1 MRELALP
8 YVRPCHYIFFL
19 TKSQAHLILDNLT
32 NKVFFLAFC
41 SFSWSN
47 YLYETIKGKEMAG
60 SINKVILVGNVGQE
74 PQVRTMQNGQKVVS
88 FSLATSDRWRDRQ
101 TGEQKEQT
109 EWHRVVIFNPNLVEV
124 AERMLQ
130 KGTKLYLEGS
140 LRTRKWQNQQGVDV
154 FTTEVV
160 LNQFAGQMVILSGS
174 KSLDGGVSGGDY
186 SAPATP
192 SQPREEMSIS
202 DIGDDIPF

>member
-1 MRELALP
+1 
-8 YVRPCHYIFFL
+8 
-19 TKSQAHLILDNLT
+19 
-32 NKVFFLAFC
+32 
-41 SFSWSN
+41 
-47 YLYETIKGKEMAG
+47 MAG
-60 SINKVILVGNVGQE
+60 SINKVILVGNVGQD

-109 EWHRVVIFNPNLVEV
+109 EWHRVVIFNSNLVEV

-140 LRTRKWQNQQGVDV
+140 LRTRKWQNQQGIDV

-160 LNQFAGQMVILSGS
+160 LNQFAGQMVILSGA
-174 KSLDGGVSGGDY
+174 KSLDGSGSSNEYGAQ
-186 SAPATP
+186 SSTA
-192 SQPREEMSIS
+192 SQPQEEIS
-202 DIGDDIPF
+202 VADIGDDIPF

>member
-1 MRELALP
+1 
-8 YVRPCHYIFFL
+8 
-19 TKSQAHLILDNLT
+19 
-32 NKVFFLAFC
+32 
-41 SFSWSN
+41 
-47 YLYETIKGKEMAG
+47 MAG
-60 SINKVILVGNVGQE
+60 SINKVILVGNVGQD
-74 PQVRTMQNGQKVVS
+74 PQVRTMQSGQKVVS

-140 LRTRKWQNQQGVDV
+140 LRTRKWQNQQGIDV
-154 FTTEVV
+154 YTTEVV
-160 LNQFAGQMVILSGS
+160 LNQFAGQMIILAGA
-174 KSLDGGVSGGDY
+174 KSLDATSSSSSEYGTAAQ
-186 SAPATP
+186 SA
-192 SQPREEMSIS
+192 QPREEMSVA

>member
-1 MRELALP
+1 
-8 YVRPCHYIFFL
+8 
-19 TKSQAHLILDNLT
+19 
-32 NKVFFLAFC
+32 
-41 SFSWSN
+41 
-47 YLYETIKGKEMAG
+47 MAG

-74 PQVRTMQNGQKVVS
+74 PQVRTMQSGQKVVS
-88 FSLATSDRWRDRQ
+88 FSLATSDRWRDRA

-140 LRTRKWQNQQGVDV
+140 LRTRKWQNQQGADV

-160 LNQFAGQMVILSGS
+160 LNPFAGQMVILSGA
-174 KSLDGGVSGGDY
+174 KSLDSQNVGGDT
-186 SAPATP
+186 SAPATI
-192 SQPREEMSIS
+192 QREEVQTTPL
-202 DIGDDIPF
+202 DDEIPF

>member
-1 MRELALP
+1 
-8 YVRPCHYIFFL
+8 
-19 TKSQAHLILDNLT
+19 
-32 NKVFFLAFC
+32 
-41 SFSWSN
+41 
-47 YLYETIKGKEMAG
+47 MAG
-60 SINKVILVGNVGQE
+60 SINKVILVGNVGQD

-109 EWHRVVIFNPNLVEV
+109 EWHRVVIFNSNLVDV

-160 LNQFAGQMVILSGS
+160 LNQFAGQMIILAGA
-174 KSLDGGVSGGDY
+174 KSLDGASSGSDY
-186 SAPATP
+186 SATSSASS
-192 SQPREEMSIS
+192 SQPREEIS
-202 DIGDDIPF
+202 VADIGDDIPF